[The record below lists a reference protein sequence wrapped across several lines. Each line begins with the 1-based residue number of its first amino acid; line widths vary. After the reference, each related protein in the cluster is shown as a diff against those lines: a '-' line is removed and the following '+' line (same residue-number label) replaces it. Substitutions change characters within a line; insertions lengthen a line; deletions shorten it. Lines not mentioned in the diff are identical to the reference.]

1 MKRPPVVKS
10 SFLLGN
16 LPDFQ
21 DSLSF
26 FSSLAARYGEVCAF
40 RTFRQWRYYVQ
51 NPDLIQ
57 QILISHQWVRTPMS
71 RKLLGS
77 FLGESVFS
85 QEGEL
90 HLSQRR
96 LMQPAFH
103 RERLAHYAQTMV
115 AQTAQTLQS
124 WQDGEQRDMVDEM
137 MRLTLEIVSQVL
149 FGTSTSAEAKQ
160 IGAALLTI
168 QHNIQNDY
176 TINMLL
182 PLRMP
187 VLRFGAARRVVQT
200 FQQTTQ
206 RIIANRRAEG
216 RAHDDLLD
224 TLLRTRD
231 EDGARLTDAQVA
243 GQVSALLFAGHE
255 TTANALAWA
264 LYLLVKHPHVLA
276 RLRAEVESV
285 CGERLPSMADL
296 PRLKYTEMV
305 FKEVLRLHP
314 SAWYAERVPLE
325 DFQLGEYL
333 VPKGTPVA
341 ISVYA
346 LQRDPRYFEQPEAF
360 LPERFAPENL
370 SRIHRY
376 AYLPFGLG
384 AHQCIGNQFAMVEGQ
399 LVLAT
404 LVPRLDLSLPEDYV
418 PQTRALIT
426 YGISNGLPMTIK
438 HRQMTATRTVGAD
451 APSSALH

>member
-1 MKRPPVVKS
+1 MRKPPVVES
-10 SFLLGN
+10 GFLMGVVPRL
-16 LPDFQ
+16 Q
-21 DSLSF
+21 DSLGF
-26 FSSLAARYGEVCAF
+26 FSSLASRYGEVCTF
-40 RTFRQWRYYVQ
+40 HVFRQWRFYVQ

-57 QILISHQWVRTPMS
+57 QILTSNKWVRTPIS

-85 QEGEL
+85 QEGAL

-103 RERLAHYAQTMV
+103 RERLAQYAQTMV
-115 AQTAQTLQS
+115 AQTVRTLES
-124 WQDGEQRDMVDEM
+124 WQTGDQRDMVDEM

-160 IGAALLTI
+160 IGEALLII
-168 QHNIQNDY
+168 QHGIQNDY
-176 TINMLL
+176 KLNMFT
-182 PLRMP
+182 PLWMP
-187 VLRFGAARRVVQT
+187 VLRFGKARRAVQT
-200 FQQTTQ
+200 LQKTTE
-206 RIIANRRAEG
+206 RIIAARRAEG

-224 TLLRTRD
+224 MLLRTHD
-231 EDGARLTDAQVA
+231 EDGARLSDAQVC
-243 GQVSALLFAGHE
+243 GQVLALLFAGHE

-264 LYLLVKHPHVLA
+264 LYLLVKHPHVLEK
-276 RLRAEVESV
+276 LRAEVAEV

-305 FKEVLRLHP
+305 FKEVLRMHP

-325 DFQLGEYL
+325 DFPLGDYV
-333 VPKGTPVA
+333 VPKGMPVA

-346 LQRDPRYFEQPEAF
+346 LHHDPRYFEQPETF

-370 SRIHRY
+370 SRLHRY

-384 AHQCIGNQFAMVEGQ
+384 AHQCIGNQFAMIEGQ

-404 LVPRLDLSLPEDYV
+404 LAPRVDLSLLEGYV

-426 YGISNGLPMTIK
+426 YGISNGLPMTVR
-438 HRQMTATRTVGAD
+438 HRQGAATRTVVAD
-451 APSSALH
+451 APSPAAH

>member
-10 SFLLGN
+10 PFWSGN
-16 LPDFQ
+16 VPDLQ
-21 DSLSF
+21 DALSF
-26 FSSLAARYGEVCAF
+26 FSSLAPRYGEVCAF

-57 QILISHQWVRTPMS
+57 QILTSHQWVRTPIS

-85 QEGEL
+85 QEGDL

-115 AQTAQTLQS
+115 AQTARTLES
-124 WQDGEQRDMVDEM
+124 WRDGEQRDMVDEM

-176 TINMLL
+176 TINMFL
-182 PLRMP
+182 PLWLP
-187 VLRFGAARRVVQT
+187 VLRFGEARRVVQR

-206 RIIANRRAEG
+206 RIIAARRAEG

-231 EDGARLTDAQVA
+231 EDGARLTDGQVA

-264 LYLLVKHPHVLA
+264 LYLLVKHPQVLA
-276 RLRAEVESV
+276 KLRAEVEAV
-285 CGERLPSMADL
+285 CGARLPSMADL

-314 SAWYAERVPLE
+314 SL
-325 DFQLGEYL
+325 
-333 VPKGTPVA
+333 GTPSACRLRPANWASTACRKARPSPSRFTPCSA
-341 ISVYA
+341 IRATSNSLRHSCPNA
-346 LQRDPRYFEQPEAF
+346 SRLRISAAF
-360 LPERFAPENL
+360 TATPICPSDSARTSA
-370 SRIHRY
+370 
-376 AYLPFGLG
+376 
-384 AHQCIGNQFAMVEGQ
+384 
-399 LVLAT
+399 LAT
-404 LVPRLDLSLPEDYV
+404 SL
-418 PQTRALIT
+418 RWSK
-426 YGISNGLPMTIK
+426 GSW
-438 HRQMTATRTVGAD
+438 
-451 APSSALH
+451 S